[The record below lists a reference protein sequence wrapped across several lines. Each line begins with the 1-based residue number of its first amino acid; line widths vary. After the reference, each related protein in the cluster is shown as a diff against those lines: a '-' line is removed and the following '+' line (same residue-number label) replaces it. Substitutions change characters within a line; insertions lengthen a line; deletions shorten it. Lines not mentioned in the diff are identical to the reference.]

1 MFDELKYT
9 TKKDI
14 HVGIQGDC
22 EIIVETK
29 IVPNKDHPIDFGV
42 GIQGNF
48 LVTYSY
54 SSNETLYIDA
64 TRDINGKK
72 FLEQPQYFIIKLPY
86 GCRLHVF
93 TEGRGR

>member
-22 EIIVETK
+22 EIIVETE
-29 IVPNKDHPIDFGV
+29 IMPNKDSPLYFGV
-42 GIQGNF
+42 GLQGNF
-48 LVTYSY
+48 LVPFNY
-54 SSNETLYIDA
+54 SSNVTLYIDA
-64 TRDINGKK
+64 TRDINGIK
-72 FLEQPQYFIIKLPY
+72 FLEQPRYFLIKLPY

-93 TEGRGR
+93 TEGRGH